1 MRSKYDKDDNNYI
14 YIYGVPF
21 RFLSF
26 RGNAA
31 NLRIGISRQLVF
43 IPRRYFNKDG
53 TLINPETVD
62 SDLNW
67 WFHKPVNQHKIE
79 LYREEVKEYE
89 SK

>member
-1 MRSKYDKDDNNYI
+1 MDKNNYI
-14 YIYGVPF
+14 YIHNVPF
-21 RFLSF
+21 KFLTF

-31 NLRIGISRQLVF
+31 NLRIGTSRQLVF

-53 TLINPETVD
+53 TLISPETVD

-67 WFHKPVNQHKIE
+67 WFYKPVNQHKIE
-79 LYREEVKEYE
+79 LYREEVKDYE